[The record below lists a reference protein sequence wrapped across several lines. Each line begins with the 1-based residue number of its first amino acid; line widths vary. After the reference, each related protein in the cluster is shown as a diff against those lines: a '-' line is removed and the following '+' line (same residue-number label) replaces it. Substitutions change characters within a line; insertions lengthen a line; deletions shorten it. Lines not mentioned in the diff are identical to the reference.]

1 MIGMVK
7 RYKVSLAVI
16 LLLAVGVYVWNDNRG
31 FDDSAMAAVPRHE
44 GLDDRSI
51 LLSEDTSSLLEPSY
65 YKVLSALQAEGAL
78 DTEGFEA
85 RIRSVD
91 YAALSSEGAEV
102 QTAPTGGPQ
111 QAVALS
117 EEGGWVEYE
126 LEVPASGF
134 YQMGMTYYAFPGKRA
149 DVVRSV
155 MIDGAYPFFQAKK
168 LDFGRM
174 WQESGEPWYD
184 NQNNEYNPPR
194 SEVSDWQYRDF
205 VDAGAKVEEPFR
217 FYLEQGSHTMRIV
230 YVREPALIGELR
242 VFSPRRV
249 ESYETV
255 RQSYE
260 AAGYRPTSGHLI
272 KVQAE
277 EAVLRSD
284 PTLKRIEDREPDTE
298 PFLPDSVVLNAFGGL
313 SWRDGGQWAEWEVE
327 VPESGLY
334 ELGARY
340 GQWFLNGIPVQR
352 RITIDGEPPFR
363 EMNAVSFPYKAE
375 WQISAFGPE
384 EEETRLFYLEQGSH
398 RIRMEVQVGA
408 LGEILERVTDTTQRM
423 SLLTREV
430 IRVTGTNPDPNA
442 DWRLERNIPNLVPR
456 LQNMAWEM
464 DDAIR
469 QLYDFGV
476 KQGSSEA
483 STLYEARDVL
493 LSLADDP
500 AAIPARLTQFS
511 ELQSALGLWANG
523 LSRQSLLLD
532 YLIVKSP
539 DQPWP
544 RPAAPWYERL
554 GTSVADVARSFTKE
568 YGGVGTVY
576 EEDEEVLDVW
586 IARGR
591 DWVEIIKQMID
602 EDFTPETGIRV
613 NVNVIPAQQ
622 MQLLMLANTSGLA
635 PDVALGVEGEV
646 PIDFAVRN
654 ALVDLA
660 SFDDYDEVAARFRP
674 GALIPYQYNGGHF
687 ALPENQN
694 FYMLFY
700 RKDIME
706 ELGLTEAD
714 IPDTWQE
721 AMDLIPLLQQ
731 NGMDF
736 FYPHAPNAPAMAIN
750 EFAPFLFQNGGEFYS
765 ENGQRSALDSPEAL
779 EAIRMWTGLFTN
791 YRIAKQA
798 DFYNRFRSGEMPIGV
813 ADYSTYIL
821 LSTAAPEL
829 TGWWAMKPMPGIEQ
843 ADGRINRSTG
853 GLAQTGMIFRSS
865 DRQEEAWE
873 FLKWWT
879 GADAQERFGS
889 ELEALLGVEARWN
902 TANVEALERLP
913 WQQSDID
920 AILEQWEWFRE
931 REVVLGG
938 YFTTRHVANM
948 WNEIVLNGRIHR
960 EAVEAGVREINKEL
974 RKKRE
979 EFGLDREDREERQ
992 VRQDREDRQDRQ
1004 DRQGR
1009 LDAAGGGEEP

>member
-1 MIGMVK
+1 LLRFLK
-7 RYKVSLAVI
+7 TYKMT
-16 LLLAVGVYVWNDNRG
+16 LLFLIATTVFIVVWNANRG
-31 FDDSAMAAVPRHE
+31 FNDEAMASVPRHD
-44 GLDDRSI
+44 GLDESSI
-51 LLSEDTSSLLEPSY
+51 LQGEDTSSLLEPSY
-65 YKVLSALQAEGAL
+65 YKYIRLHKESGASDSQGFQIVIPSLDYSGLSPDGTAEKTGL
-78 DTEGFEA
+78 DGM
-85 RIRSVD
+85 
-91 YAALSSEGAEV
+91 AAPV
-102 QTAPTGGPQ
+102 
-111 QAVALS
+111 VALL
-117 EEGGWVEYE
+117 EEDSWADYE
-126 LEVPASGF
+126 VTVPEDGF
-134 YQMGMTYYAFPGKRA
+134 YQMGMSYYALPGKRS

-155 MIDGAYPFFQAKK
+155 MIDGKYPFFQAKK
-168 LDFGRM
+168 LDFSRM
-174 WQESGEPWYD
+174 WREAGEPWHD
-184 NQNNEYNPPR
+184 NQNNQYNPKR
-194 SEVSDWQYRDF
+194 EEVSGWQYRDF
-205 VDAGAKVEEPFR
+205 TDAEAKVEEPFR
-217 FYLEQGSHTMRIV
+217 FYMTKGTHVVRIHT
-230 YVREPALIGELR
+230 VREPAAIGELR
-242 VFSPRRV
+242 VFSPKVIPDYDEISRM
-249 ESYETV
+249 YE
-255 RQSYE
+255 E
-260 AAGYRPTSGHLI
+260 KGYKKAEGQLI

-277 EAVLRSD
+277 TSTLRSD

-298 PFLPDSVVLNAFGGL
+298 PFNKDAVVLNSFGGL
-313 SWRDGGQWAEWEVE
+313 SWRDGGQWAEWEFE

-334 ELGARY
+334 HIGARF

-352 RITIDGEPPFR
+352 KITINGELPFK

-375 WQISAFGPE
+375 WQISTFSPGDDSY
-384 EEETRLFYLEQGSH
+384 LFYLEKGKNI
-398 RIRMEVQVGA
+398 IRMEVQIGG
-408 LGEILERVTDTTQRM
+408 LGEILENVTDTIQKM

-442 DWRLERNIPNLVPR
+442 DWKLDRNIPDLEAR
-456 LQNMAWEM
+456 LQNMAWSLE
-464 DDAIR
+464 DGI
-469 QLYDFGV
+469 QSLYDFGV
-476 KQGSSEA
+476 KRGSSEV

-493 LSLADDP
+493 LSMVDQP
-500 AAIPARLTQFS
+500 STIPARLTQFT
-511 ELQSALGLWANG
+511 ELQSSLGLWVYG
-523 LSRQSLLLD
+523 LSRPSLVLD

-539 DQPWP
+539 EQEWP
-544 RPAAPWYERL
+544 RPAAPWYVRA
-554 GTSVADVARSFTKE
+554 GTSVGDLFRSFTKE

-576 EEDEEVLDVW
+576 AEDEEVLDVW

-602 EDFTPETGIRV
+602 EDFTPETGIKV

-622 MQLLMLANTSGLA
+622 MQLLMLANTSGMA

-654 ALVDLA
+654 ALVNLNE
-660 SFDDYDEVAARFRP
+660 FQDYEAVADRFRP
-674 GALIPYQYNGGHF
+674 GALIPYKYDGGDY

-700 RKDIME
+700 RKDIMS
-706 ELGLTEAD
+706 ELGVSEAD
-714 IPDTWQE
+714 IPQTWQE
-721 AMDLIPLLQQ
+721 VMDLIPLLQQ

-736 FYPHAPNAPAMAIN
+736 FYPHAPNMPQLAIN
-750 EFAPFLFQNGGEFYS
+750 EFAPFLFQNGGDFYT
-765 ENGQRSALDSPEAL
+765 ENGARSALDSPEAM
-779 EAIRMWTGLFTN
+779 EAMRMWTGLFTN

-829 TGWWAMKPMPGIEQ
+829 TGWWSMKPMPGMKQENGQ
-843 ADGRINRSTG
+843 INRSTG
-853 GLAQTGMIFRSS
+853 GLAQTGIIFKSS
-865 DRQEEAWE
+865 KSQEEAWE

-913 WQQSDID
+913 WQQSDIE

-960 EAVEAGVREINKEL
+960 EAVEAGVKEINKEL

-979 EFGLDREDREERQ
+979 EFGLDRQAGQGEERVQ
-992 VRQDREDRQDRQ
+992 
-1004 DRQGR
+1004 
-1009 LDAAGGGEEP
+1009 P